1 MTTNAPAAA
10 LDVLVVEDEPGLASV
25 LQRALTGQGHQ
36 VDVVGR
42 GDVALQR
49 ASDHRFDAVILDV
62 MLPGLS
68 GIEVCRQLRARG
80 VDSAIVML
88 TARDAVCDRVAG
100 LEAGADDYLAKPF
113 ALRELYA
120 RLTAIRRRSA
130 VPSPLVRPDEPPLQ
144 VGDLVLRLDA
154 HACERG
160 DTVIPLRSKEL
171 AILELLMR
179 RAGMVVSRSEILDVA
194 WDGEVD
200 HRSNVV
206 DAQIKRLRSKI
217 DRPFGRDSIETLRGV
232 GYRLLKQP

>member
-1 MTTNAPAAA
+1 M
-10 LDVLVVEDEPGLASV
+10 VEDEPGLASV
-25 LQRALTGQGHQ
+25 LQRALTGQGHR
-36 VDVVGR
+36 VEVVGR
-42 GDVALQR
+42 GDAALQR
-49 ASDHRFDAVILDV
+49 ASEQRFDAIILDV
-62 MLPGLS
+62 MLPGLN
-68 GIEVCRQLRARG
+68 GIEACRALRARG
-80 VDSAIVML
+80 EDAAIVML
-88 TARDAVCDRVAG
+88 TARDAVSDRVAG
-100 LEAGADDYLAKPF
+100 LEAGADDYLVKPF

-130 VPSPLVRPDEPPLQ
+130 GSAPTRTSHDAPLQ
-144 VGDLVLRLDA
+144 VGDLVLRPEA
-154 HACERG
+154 HGCERG
-160 DTVIPLRSKEL
+160 ETMIPLRSKEL

-179 RAGMVVSRSEILDVA
+179 RAGMVVSRTEILDAA

>member
-88 TARDAVCDRVAG
+88 TARDAVSDRVAG